1 MLRKGYEI
9 RKVVVAT
16 GYTDLRWGIDS
27 LSARVRLNY
36 GLNPLE
42 KGTLFLFMG
51 RRRDRIKGLLF
62 EGSGFTLVYHRLI
75 NGRFQWP
82 LNENEALSLDME
94 MFARLMDGHSV
105 VPTINVPKCDG
116 PDTHAGK

>member
-16 GYTDLRWGIDS
+16 GYTDLRWGIDR

-36 GLNPLE
+36 GLN
-42 KGTLFLFMG
+42 
-51 RRRDRIKGLLF
+51 LF